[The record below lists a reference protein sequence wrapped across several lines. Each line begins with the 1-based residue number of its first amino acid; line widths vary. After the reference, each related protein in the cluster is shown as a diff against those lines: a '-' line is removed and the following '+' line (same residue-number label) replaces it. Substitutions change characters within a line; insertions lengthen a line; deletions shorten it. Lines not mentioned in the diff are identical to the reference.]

1 MATYSHARNV
11 KLSETRGEKHLLMPF
26 TIKHKENVLN
36 VRSRYLYAF
45 EGNYLQYHFSDMT
58 PQSWERCQTRGLR
71 TFHTPHRKAPAQT
84 RPGGQATRILERH
97 VTRWSPWVT
106 PLLDRGL
113 VCAQG
118 AGRLTAEADLDI
130 GVHVGGRRGHPK
142 GMLKVTD
149 SVITRNLS
157 FLTPKTI
164 LECTAL
170 THSLNVQLAS
180 LLKSW
185 FSRCQNPATDKL
197 CIQNTCPFSLLYTCE
212 WVMFKCEF
220 RMHCKSMIYMPRTWK
235 P

>member
-1 MATYSHARNV
+1 MSGAAICMHSREIIYNIISQIWHLSHEKDAKREVLGPFILRIV
-11 KLSETRGEKHLLMPF
+11 KRLL
-26 TIKHKENVLN
+26 K
-36 VRSRYLYAF
+36 
-45 EGNYLQYHFSDMT
+45 
-58 PQSWERCQTRGLR
+58 
-71 TFHTPHRKAPAQT
+71 PAQ
-84 RPGGQATRILERH
+84 GGH